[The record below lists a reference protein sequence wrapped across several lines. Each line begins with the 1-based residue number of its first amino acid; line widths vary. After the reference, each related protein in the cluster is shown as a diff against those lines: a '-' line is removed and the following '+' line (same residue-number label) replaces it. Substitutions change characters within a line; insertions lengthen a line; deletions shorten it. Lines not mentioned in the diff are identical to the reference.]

1 MRLLRG
7 AVAAKAAF
15 EENIRV
21 KRYDGKVAI
30 VTGGGNGIGRAT
42 AHRLASEGAA
52 VAIMDLRAED
62 ATAAAESIA
71 KTGGRALAVAG
82 DAASE
87 SDIAKVIE
95 HAVASFG
102 PVNVLVN
109 NVARTLKAT
118 LMECTPE
125 DWDRE
130 FEGTLKTAFLFC
142 RAILPQMVAEGGGA
156 IVNIGSVNG
165 FTYVGNPAYSAAKA
179 GLLSL
184 TQAIAVEYG
193 PRGVRANMVSP
204 GTIRTSARSWVK
216 RQERDPQIFEKLAR
230 FYPVGRVGRP
240 DDIAAA
246 VAYLGSDDASFVN
259 GANLV
264 VDGGLTAGQSVMVD
278 ELTVE
283 RDVPADYRLKASG

>member
-1 MRLLRG
+1 MMRYRG
-7 AVAAKAAF
+7 KT
-15 EENIRV
+15 
-21 KRYDGKVAI
+21 AI

-52 VAIMDLRAED
+52 VVVMDLRAED
-62 ATAAAESIA
+62 AAAAAESISTA
-71 KTGGRALAVAG
+71 GGRAVAVAG
-82 DAASE
+82 DATLE
-87 SDIAKVIE
+87 RDIAAVIE
-95 HAVASFG
+95 RGVEAFG
-102 PVNVLVN
+102 AIDVLVN

-125 DWDRE
+125 DWDLE
-130 FEGTLKTAFLFC
+130 FEGTLKTAFLFS
-142 RAILPQMVAEGGGA
+142 RAVLPKMVAQGGGA

-179 GLLSL
+179 GLLNL

-204 GTIRTSARSWVK
+204 GTVRTSTRSWLK
-216 RQERDPQIFEKLAR
+216 RQERDPLIFEKLAR
-230 FYPVGRVGRP
+230 WYPVGRVGRP

-283 RDVPADYRLKASG
+283 RDVPADYRSKASS

>member
-1 MRLLRG
+1 VLRYTG
-7 AVAAKAAF
+7 KA
-15 EENIRV
+15 
-21 KRYDGKVAI
+21 AI
-30 VTGGGNGIGRAT
+30 VTGGGAGIGRAT

-52 VAIMDLRAED
+52 VTIMDLREEEA
-62 ATAAAESIA
+62 AAAAESIA
-71 KTGGRALAVAG
+71 TGGGRALAVSG

-87 SDIAKVIE
+87 RDIAAAIE
-95 HAVASFG
+95 RATEAFG
-102 PVNVLVN
+102 AVNVLVN

-118 LMECTPE
+118 LMECTPD

-142 RAILPQMVAEGGGA
+142 RAILPRMVAQGGGA

-179 GLLSL
+179 GLLNL

-230 FYPVGRVGRP
+230 WYPVGRVGRP

-264 VDGGLTAGQSVMVD
+264 VDGGLTAGQSVMID

>member
-1 MRLLRG
+1 MMRY
-7 AVAAKAAF
+7 VEKT
-15 EENIRV
+15 
-21 KRYDGKVAI
+21 AI

-42 AHRLASEGAA
+42 ALRLASEGAA
-52 VAIMDLRAED
+52 VLIMDRKPED
-62 ATAAAESIA
+62 AEATAENIS

-82 DAASE
+82 DATVE
-87 SDIAKVIE
+87 RDIAATVAR
-95 HAVASFG
+95 AVAAFG
-102 PVNVLVN
+102 AVNVLVN
-109 NVARTLKAT
+109 NVALALKAT
-118 LMECTPE
+118 LAECTPD

-130 FEGTLKTAFLFC
+130 FEGTLKTAFLFS
-142 RAILPQMVAEGGGA
+142 RAVLPLMVEQGGGA

-179 GLLSL
+179 GLLNL

-230 FYPVGRVGRP
+230 WYPVGRVGRP

-246 VAYLGSDDASFVN
+246 VAYLGSDEAGFVN

-264 VDGGLTAGQSVMVD
+264 VDGGLTAGQTVMVD

-283 RDVPADYRLKASG
+283 RDVPGVYPPNAPR

>member
-1 MRLLRG
+1 MIEEDTRVLRYTG
-7 AVAAKAAF
+7 KA
-15 EENIRV
+15 
-21 KRYDGKVAI
+21 AI
-30 VTGGGNGIGRAT
+30 VTGGGAGIGRAT

-52 VAIMDLRAED
+52 VTIMDLREQEA
-62 ATAAAESIA
+62 AAAAESIA
-71 KTGGRALAVAG
+71 NAGGRALAVSG

-87 SDIAKVIE
+87 RDIAAVIE
-95 HAVASFG
+95 RATEAFG
-102 PVNVLVN
+102 AVNVLVN

-118 LMECTPE
+118 LMECTPD

-142 RAILPQMVAEGGGA
+142 RAILPRMVAQGGGA
-156 IVNIGSVNG
+156 VVNIGSVNG

-179 GLLSL
+179 GLLNL

-230 FYPVGRVGRP
+230 WYPVGRVGRP

-264 VDGGLTAGQSVMVD
+264 VDGGLTACQSVMVD

-283 RDVPADYRLKASG
+283 RDVPADYRSKASG

>member
-1 MRLLRG
+1 MMR
-7 AVAAKAAF
+7 
-15 EENIRV
+15 
-21 KRYDGKVAI
+21 YSGKTAI

-52 VAIMDLRAED
+52 VVVMDLKAED
-62 ATAAAESIA
+62 AGAVAESISKA
-71 KTGGRALAVAG
+71 GGRALAVAG
-82 DAASE
+82 DAKLE
-87 SDIAKVIE
+87 PDIARAIE
-95 HAVASFG
+95 RGNEAFG
-102 PVNVLVN
+102 AIDLLVN
-109 NVARTLKAT
+109 NVALTLKAT
-118 LMECTPE
+118 LIECTPE

-130 FEGTLKTAFLFC
+130 FEGTLKTAFLFS
-142 RAILPQMVAEGGGA
+142 RAVLPQMVAKGRGA

-179 GLLSL
+179 GLLNL

-204 GTIRTSARSWVK
+204 GTIRTTTRSWLK
-216 RQERDPQIFEKLAR
+216 RLERDPQIFEKLAR
-230 FYPVGRVGRP
+230 WYPVGRVGRP

-246 VAYLGSDDASFVN
+246 VAYLGADEASFVN

-278 ELTVE
+278 ELTIE
-283 RDVPADYRLKASG
+283 RDTPIDYRSKASN